1 MQMETTPNT
10 KEQFLLGGGEM
21 GQLTREKDWSQT
33 SLGTPDTWPQ
43 SLRTT
48 LSILLSSKFPMFLFW
63 GPDLIQFYN
72 DAYRPSLGIDGK
84 HPTALGQQGEE
95 CWKEIWF
102 YIGPIIERVRAGGE
116 ASWDEDQLLPIYRN
130 GKLEDVYWTFSYS
143 PVKGESGEV
152 NGVLVVCTETTK
164 QILTTK
170 RLEVI
175 DKKFRNTVKQAPIGI
190 TILRGPDFTVE
201 LANEAYLQLVDRTE
215 DQFVGKPLFEALP
228 EVKETVEGLLNGVIS
243 TSIPFNGYEIKVPI
257 NRFGKIEDA
266 YFNFV
271 YHPLKDDN
279 GQTNGIMVVVTDVT
293 KQVESKF
300 ALQES
305 ELQFRNLVTH
315 SPIPMAIF
323 RGEDLIIE
331 LGNKVMFNTLW
342 HKKAEDVLGKKLVD
356 VFPELIEQKFP
367 ELLKEVLKSGT
378 PHKESE
384 AVAYLSTPEGLK
396 KHYLDFEYAPLREI
410 DHSTSGIMVTVM
422 DVTEKVESRQLLKE
436 SAERLRL
443 ATDGAQIATWDLDLN
458 TREIIYSGQLAQ
470 LFGYEESHQ
479 MTHQEMRDQI
489 HPEDIHTI
497 VEKAYET
504 ALKSGFYHYEARVIQ
519 RDKTI
524 RWIRTTGKVFF
535 DTDQKPY
542 RMLGTMMDITER
554 KHSAQILEHSEKKFR
569 TLADSMPQHIWTG
582 EPDGNLNYF
591 NQSVY
596 DYSGLTPQQL
606 HTDGWIQIVHPDDK
620 EENIKQWIASVS
632 SGKPFHFEHRF
643 RRYDGEYRWQLSR
656 AIPQKDEEGNIL
668 MWVGTSTDIHDRK
681 LFIDDLEESVRE
693 RTKQLSKLNQD
704 LQKSN
709 DDLAQFAY
717 VASHDLQEPLRK
729 IQTFSTRILDIEHE
743 HLSQKGKDYFAR
755 IQSSS
760 SRMQQLILD
769 LLSYS
774 RINAGKK
781 SMEAVDL
788 NTVLESIKDQ
798 LKETIEQKKAQ
809 VLAAKLPTLF
819 AIPFQVEQLFTNII
833 SNALKFSK
841 EGVPPVITIKSESM
855 HGKEIRSSVIDHQ
868 VYYHHLTISDNGI
881 GFEPQYKERIFQVF
895 QRLHGKDEYEG
906 TGIGLS
912 IVKKIMDNHNGIVT
926 AESELGKGTTFH
938 LYIPFVQ

>member
-1 MQMETTPNT
+1 MQMETSANT

-21 GQLTREKDWSQT
+21 GLLTREKDWSKT

-48 LSILLSSKFPMFLFW
+48 LSILLSSRFPMFLWW
-63 GPDLIQFYN
+63 GPELIQFYN
-72 DAYRPSLGIDGK
+72 DAYRPSLGSNGK
-84 HPTALGQQGEE
+84 HPHALGQRGEE
-95 CWKEIWF
+95 CWPEIW
-102 YIGPIIERVRAGGE
+102 PIIKPLIDQVLSRGE
-116 ASWDEDQLLPIYRN
+116 ATWAEDQLIPIYRN

-143 PVKGESGEV
+143 PVKDESGKV

-164 QILTTK
+164 QIMTTK

-190 TILRGPDFTVE
+190 TILRGAEFTVE
-201 LANEAYLQLVDRTE
+201 LANEAYLQLVDRSE
-215 DQFVGKPLFEALP
+215 EEFVGKPLFDALP
-228 EVKETVEGLLNGVIS
+228 EVKDTVEGLLNGVIS
-243 TSIPFNGYEIKVPI
+243 TGIPFNGYEIKIPI
-257 NRFGKIEDA
+257 KRFGKIEEG

-271 YHPLKDDN
+271 YHPLRDDH

-300 ALQES
+300 SLLES
-305 ELQFRNLVTH
+305 ELQFRNLVTQ

-323 RGEDLIIE
+323 RGKDLIIE
-331 LGNKVMFNTLW
+331 LGNEVMFKTLW
-342 HKKAEDVLGKKLVD
+342 HKKPEEVLGKKLVD
-356 VFPELIEQKFP
+356 AFPELIEQKFP
-367 ELLKEVLKSGT
+367 ELLRTVLESGIA
-378 PHKESE
+378 HKEFE
-384 AVAYLSTPEGLK
+384 AIAYLSTPEGLK

-410 DHSTSGIMVTVM
+410 DQSTSGIMVTVL
-422 DVTEKVESRQLLKE
+422 DVTEKVESRQLIKE

-443 ATDGAQIATWDLDLN
+443 ATEGAQIATWDLDL
-458 TREIIYSGQLAQ
+458 TTSEIIYSGQLPQ
-470 LFGYEESHQ
+470 FFGYDETHE
-479 MTHQEMRDQI
+479 MTHQEMRNQI

-497 VEKAYET
+497 VESAYET
-504 ALKSGFYHYEARVIQ
+504 ALQTGFYHYEARAVQ
-519 RDKTI
+519 PDKSI
-524 RWIRTTGKVFF
+524 RWIRTIGKVFF

-542 RMLGTMMDITER
+542 RMVGTMMDITER
-554 KHSAQILEHSEKKFR
+554 KRSGQILERSEKKFR

-582 EPDGNLNYF
+582 EPDGTLNYF

-596 DYSGLTPQQL
+596 DYSGLTPEQVK
-606 HTDGWIQIVHPDDK
+606 TDGWLQIVHPDDK
-620 EENIKQWIASVS
+620 EENIKQWIS
-632 SGKPFHFEHRF
+632 RL
-643 RRYDGEYRWQLSR
+643 YRWQMSR

-681 LFIDDLEESVRE
+681 LFIDDLEENVRE

-709 DDLAQFAY
+709 EDLAQFAY

-729 IQTFSTRILDIEHE
+729 IQTFTTRIIDVERE
-743 HLSQKGKDYFAR
+743 HLSEKGKDYFAR

-774 RINAGKK
+774 RINSGKK
-781 SMEAVDL
+781 LMEAVDL
-788 NTVLESIKDQ
+788 NKLLESVKEH
-798 LKETIEQKKAQ
+798 LKESIEQKKAQ
-809 VLAAKLPTLF
+809 VIAIKLPTLF
-819 AIPFQVEQLFTNII
+819 AIPFQFEQLLTNII

-841 EGVPPVITIKSESM
+841 GNIAPVIRIEAESI
-855 HGKEIRSSVIDHQ
+855 HGKEIKSFAIDHTI
-868 VYYHHLTISDNGI
+868 YYHHLTISDNGI

-895 QRLHGKDEYEG
+895 QRLHGKEEYEG

-912 IVKKIMDNHNGIVT
+912 IVKKIVDNHNGLIT

-938 LYIPFVQ
+938 IYIPFVQ